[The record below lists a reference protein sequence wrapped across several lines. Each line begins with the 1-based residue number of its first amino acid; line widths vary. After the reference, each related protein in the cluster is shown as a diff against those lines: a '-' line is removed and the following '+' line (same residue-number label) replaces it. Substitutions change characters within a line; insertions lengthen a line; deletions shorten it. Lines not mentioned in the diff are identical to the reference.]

1 MRTVPER
8 PALLT
13 FGVLIAAM
21 VAGPLL
27 GLQIGQRVAPD
38 SEFAQSAGML
48 AFPLAFLGGL
58 LLWMGI
64 GIVRV
69 VWAALR
75 NLARGGRPAAVRL
88 ERGRALVPPGYGAF
102 VALSLLLPGAAG
114 LVAGLA
120 SEAAVLTTVPTY
132 TVAGAAYGGALWW
145 LAHHGYLPFPEPE

>member
-21 VAGPLL
+21 MAGPFL
-27 GLQIGQRVAPD
+27 GLQIGERVAPD
-38 SEFAQSAGML
+38 SDFAQSVGML
-48 AFPLAFLGGL
+48 AFPLTFFGGL
-58 LLWMGI
+58 FLWMGI

-75 NLARGGRPAAVRL
+75 NLARGGPPRAVRL
-88 ERGRALVPPGYGAF
+88 ERGQALVPPGYGAF
-102 VALSLLLPGAAG
+102 VALSLLLPGGAG
-114 LVAGLA
+114 LLAGLA
-120 SEAAVLTTVPTY
+120 SDAAVLTTVPTY
-132 TVAGAAYGGALWW
+132 AMAGGAYGAALWW